1 MRNFLL
7 DACLKNHIHKVQD
20 KPQLVFEYY
29 IVVKRDKYN
38 DINEASKKQFKIS
51 ESDRPSKSI
60 RYSTIN
66 YIIYGMVRQKTKNEV
81 TKI

>member
-66 YIIYGMVRQKTKNEV
+66 YIINGMVRQKTKNKV